1 MHETRNFCLVLALV
15 AFIVWAIIAWTM
27 LGGEM
32 ALLWPQRILSLVL
45 IAATGAWLFYALRF
59 EDKLPDHLMEV
70 LGEEY
75 YYEVD
80 GLCFMP
86 IIRVNGGRSELSVYY
101 QNRYENPVEV
111 IVHLRPPV
119 ESFVIRPGMRDV
131 HFAFKAQGGDFGVI
145 HQPIAVPEPLQGD
158 VINVELAAAS
168 YYPRSHGS
176 RMRRRTGLP
185 CGTLPVDWGGAA
197 FKAGVHEVS
206 GEIELIN
213 PVTIHLSM
221 PTGVKM
227 VVTGDEVWKQEQ
239 LVAGV
244 TT

>member
-15 AFIVWAIIAWTM
+15 VFIVWAIIAWTM

-32 ALLWPQRILSLVL
+32 SLLWPQRILSLVF
-45 IAATGAWLFYALRF
+45 IALTGAWLFYALRF
-59 EDKLPDHLMEV
+59 EDKLPDHLMKV

-119 ESFVIRPGMRDV
+119 ESFIIRPGMRDV
-131 HFAFKAQGGDFGVI
+131 HFAFTAQGGDFGVI

-168 YYPRSHGS
+168 YYPRSHGA
-176 RMRRRTGLP
+176 RMRRRTGIS

-221 PTGVKM
+221 PTGVKT
-227 VVTGDEVWKQEQ
+227 VITGDEVWKQEQ
-239 LVAGV
+239 LVAG
-244 TT
+244 TTT